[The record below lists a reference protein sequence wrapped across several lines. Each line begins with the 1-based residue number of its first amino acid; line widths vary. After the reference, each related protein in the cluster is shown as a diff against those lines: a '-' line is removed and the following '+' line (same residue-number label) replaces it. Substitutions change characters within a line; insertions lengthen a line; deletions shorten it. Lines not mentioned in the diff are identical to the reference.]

1 MEVSEARVSVRSKDE
16 CDHLLSQARPEIV
29 DSVAA
34 TIPRLTSS
42 ELFCADSTLD
52 DQARLG
58 HVLEI
63 VVVLLSEGKE

>member
-52 DQARLG
+52 DQAGSCLG
-58 HVLEI
+58 DI
-63 VVVLLSEGKE
+63 GGPAFRR